1 MDGQPASHQPD
12 SSAWDQL
19 ISQQYGNLRRL
30 ARAAVRRD
38 GASVEP
44 TELLNSVLRNLRPN
58 GAELREPGRLLAIV
72 SWKLRRRLIDRARRE
87 RAQKR
92 GGDRARVHFDPGRDV
107 CSPQERTF
115 DFIDLHEALNAL
127 RALDRRKWRLVELRF
142 FGGLSVDEAAKTLGV
157 SASTI
162 EKDWA
167 YCRAWLH
174 GRLSAQ

>member
-1 MDGQPASHQPD
+1 MDGQPASRQFGNLE
-12 SSAWDQL
+12 WDRL

-30 ARAAVRRD
+30 AHAAVRRD

-44 TELLNSVLRNLRPN
+44 TDLLNSVLGNLTPN
-58 GAELREPGRLLAIV
+58 VTEPREPGRLLALV

-107 CSPQERTF
+107 CSPRERTF

-142 FGGLSVDEAAKTLGV
+142 FGGLSMEEVAEALGV
-157 SASTI
+157 SPSTV